1 MSRSVSIRR
10 ILATPGLRV
19 LYMWA
24 FLSRLSVLAPFF
36 AIFLAHRVGVGTAEI
51 SLLFATYCATRVFSE
66 VPLGLLADWI
76 GETPTLRLSSVLA
89 LAGVACLAFGP
100 LPALFLGQALF
111 ALSES
116 ASSGVQESLLYRLC
130 DDGNEG
136 ALPPYRQA
144 QPAFTSV
151 AWTGV
156 VTAGALGTLVATASL
171 ELLGGT
177 AVAVA
182 AAAFLLS
189 LLLPH
194 ARAPRDRAE
203 TEALRLRQLFQALA
217 DAAEFRFWFFAGAC
231 SGFVLTVTYFTI
243 QPLLNELDLAGPGNG
258 LLYSTVTVFAAWGA
272 HLTTRVNAMFRSWHA
287 ATAAALA
294 LAVLGILGLRFSMSL
309 ATVFV
314 AMAALRFAW
323 GWLEATCTTAVNE
336 KVPIDGLRATILSVQ
351 SLLAGLLSV
360 TALLAF
366 AGLGLSA
373 ESMLVIMAIIAAAGT
388 ALTFVV
394 LARRPR
400 HYGSDPR
407 S

>member
-1 MSRSVSIRR
+1 MSSSLGPRR

-19 LYMWA
+19 LYLWA

-51 SLLFATYCATRVFSE
+51 SLLFATYCAMRVLSE
-66 VPLGLLADWI
+66 VPLGLLADRV

-89 LAGVACLAFGP
+89 LAGVSCLAFGP

-130 DDGNEG
+130 NGKTETG
-136 ALPPYRQA
+136 VPPYRQA
-144 QPAFTSV
+144 QPAFTSA

-156 VTAGALGTLVATASL
+156 VAAGALGTLVATVSL

-182 AAAFLLS
+182 AVAFMLS
-189 LLLPH
+189 LLLRH
-194 ARAPRDRAE
+194 ARAPHDRAG
-203 TEALRLRQLFQALA
+203 TEALRLRQLFRALA

-243 QPLLNELDLAGPGNG
+243 QPLLNELELAGPGNG
-258 LLYSTVTVFAAWGA
+258 LLYSAVTVFAAWGA
-272 HLTTRVNAMFRSWHA
+272 HLTTRLNARFRSWHA
-287 ATAAALA
+287 AAAAALA
-294 LAVLGILGLRFSMSL
+294 LAVLGILGLRFSISL
-309 ATVFV
+309 ATVLV

-323 GWLEATCTTAVNE
+323 GWLDATCTTAVNE
-336 KVPIDGLRATILSVQ
+336 RVPIDGLRATILSMQ
-351 SLLAGLLSV
+351 SLFAGLLSV
-360 TALLAF
+360 IALVAF
-366 AGLGLSA
+366 ASLGLTA
-373 ESMLVIMAIIAAAGT
+373 ERMLVILAIIAAAST
-388 ALTFVV
+388 TLTFVV
-394 LARRPR
+394 LIRRQR
-400 HYGSDPR
+400 HDGSDLR

>member
-1 MSRSVSIRR
+1 MSRSLGPRR

-24 FLSRLSVLAPFF
+24 FLSKLSVLAPFF

-51 SLLFATYCATRVFSE
+51 SLLFATYCATRVVSE
-66 VPLGLLADWI
+66 VPLGLFADRI

-89 LAGVACLAFGP
+89 LAGVASLAFGP

-116 ASSGVQESLLYRLC
+116 ASTGVQESLLYRLRN
-130 DDGNEG
+130 DKTEG
-136 ALPPYRQA
+136 GRFPYRQV
-144 QPAFTSV
+144 QPAFTSA
-151 AWTGV
+151 AWAGV
-156 VTAGALGTLVATASL
+156 VAAGALGTLVATVSL
-171 ELLGGT
+171 DLLGIT

-182 AAAFLLS
+182 AVVFLLS
-189 LLLPH
+189 LRLPH
-194 ARAPRDRAE
+194 AHASQDRTK
-203 TEALRLRQLFQALA
+203 TEALRLRQLFLALA

-258 LLYSTVTVFAAWGA
+258 LLYSAVTVFAAWGA
-272 HLTTRVNAMFRSWHA
+272 HLTTRLNARFRSWHA
-287 ATAAALA
+287 AAAAALA
-294 LAVLGILGLRFSMSL
+294 LAVLGILGLRLSMSL
-309 ATVFV
+309 AMVLV

-336 KVPIDGLRATILSVQ
+336 EVPIDGLRATILSMQ

-360 TALLAF
+360 AALVAF

-373 ESMLVIMAIIAAAGT
+373 ERMLVILAMVAAAGS
-388 ALTFVV
+388 ALTVV
-394 LARRPR
+394 FLIRRR
-400 HYGSDPR
+400 GHDGSNLK

>member
-1 MSRSVSIRR
+1 MSNGLGPRR
-10 ILATPGLRV
+10 ILATRGLRV
-19 LYMWA
+19 LYLWA

-36 AIFLAHRVGVGTAEI
+36 AVFLAHRVGVGTAEI
-51 SLLFATYCATRVFSE
+51 SLLFATYCAARVLGE
-66 VPLGLLADWI
+66 VPLGLLADRI

-116 ASSGVQESLLYRLC
+116 ASSGVQESLLFRLC
-130 DDGNEG
+130 TDGNERDS
-136 ALPPYRQA
+136 PSYRQT
-144 QPAFTSV
+144 QPAFTSA

-156 VTAGALGTLVATASL
+156 VAAGALGTLVATVSL

-182 AAAFLLS
+182 AAAFLFS

-194 ARAPRDRAE
+194 ARAPQDRPE
-203 TEALRLRQLFQALA
+203 TEALRLRQLFRALA

-231 SGFVLTVTYFTI
+231 SGSVLTVTYFTI
-243 QPLLNELDLAGPGNG
+243 QPLLNELGLAGPGNG
-258 LLYSTVTVFAAWGA
+258 LLYGAVTLFAAWGA
-272 HLTTRVNAMFRSWHA
+272 HLTTRLNAGFRSWHA
-287 ATAAALA
+287 AAAAALA
-294 LAVLGILGLRFSMSL
+294 LAVLGILGLRLSVSL
-309 ATVFV
+309 ATVLV

-336 KVPIDGLRATILSVQ
+336 EVPIDGLRATILSAQ
-351 SLLAGLLSV
+351 SLLAGLLGV
-360 TALLAF
+360 AALLAF

-373 ESMLVIMAIIAAAGT
+373 ERMLVILATVTAAGT
-388 ALTFVV
+388 ALTVGV
-394 LARRPR
+394 LIRRPS
-400 HYGSDPR
+400 HD
-407 S
+407 

>member
-1 MSRSVSIRR
+1 MSRSLGPRR

-24 FLSRLSVLAPFF
+24 FLSKLSVLAPFF
-36 AIFLAHRVGVGTAEI
+36 AVFLAHRVGVGTAEI
-51 SLLFATYCATRVFSE
+51 SLLFATYCATRVVSE
-66 VPLGLLADWI
+66 VPLGLFADRI
-76 GETPTLRLSSVLA
+76 GETPALRLSSVLA
-89 LAGVACLAFGP
+89 LAGVASLAFGP
-100 LPALFLGQALF
+100 LPALFLGQALY

-130 DDGNEG
+130 NDKTEG
-136 ALPPYRQA
+136 RPPYRQV
-144 QPAFTSV
+144 QPAFISA
-151 AWTGV
+151 AWAGV
-156 VTAGALGTLVATASL
+156 VAAGALGTLVATVSL
-171 ELLGGT
+171 ELLGIT

-182 AAAFLLS
+182 SVAFLLS
-189 LLLPH
+189 LRLPH
-194 ARAPRDRAE
+194 AHVPQDRTK
-203 TEALRLRQLFQALA
+203 TEALRLQQLFLALA

-258 LLYSTVTVFAAWGA
+258 LLYSAVTVFAAWGA
-272 HLTTRVNAMFRSWHA
+272 HLTTRLNARFRSWHA
-287 ATAAALA
+287 AAAAALA

-309 ATVFV
+309 AMVLV

-336 KVPIDGLRATILSVQ
+336 EVPIDGLRATILSMQ

-360 TALLAF
+360 AALVAF
-366 AGLGLSA
+366 AGLGLTA
-373 ESMLVIMAIIAAAGT
+373 GRMLVILAMAAAAGT
-388 ALTFVV
+388 ALTVGV
-394 LARRPR
+394 LIRRR
-400 HYGSDPR
+400 SNGGSDPR

>member
-1 MSRSVSIRR
+1 M
-10 ILATPGLRV
+10 
-19 LYMWA
+19 
-24 FLSRLSVLAPFF
+24 
-36 AIFLAHRVGVGTAEI
+36 
-51 SLLFATYCATRVFSE
+51 
-66 VPLGLLADWI
+66 
-76 GETPTLRLSSVLA
+76 
-89 LAGVACLAFGP
+89 
-100 LPALFLGQALF
+100 
-111 ALSES
+111 
-116 ASSGVQESLLYRLC
+116 
-130 DDGNEG
+130 
-136 ALPPYRQA
+136 
-144 QPAFTSV
+144 
-151 AWTGV
+151 
-156 VTAGALGTLVATASL
+156 
-171 ELLGGT
+171 
-177 AVAVA
+177 
-182 AAAFLLS
+182 
-189 LLLPH
+189 
-194 ARAPRDRAE
+194 
-203 TEALRLRQLFQALA
+203 
-217 DAAEFRFWFFAGAC
+217 
-231 SGFVLTVTYFTI
+231 
-243 QPLLNELDLAGPGNG
+243 
-258 LLYSTVTVFAAWGA
+258 TVFAAWGA